1 MQKYVLLLISVP
13 LLTTS
18 VLVHAADAELAET
31 GQVSCFDTSGNTVT
45 CSNTGQDADHRA
57 GAAWPNPRF
66 AQGSGIEN
74 TCITDRLTG
83 LMWFEDS
90 IIATDWLDALTISRQ
105 ASYCGYD
112 DWRLPNVL
120 ELESLLNY
128 EEPSSGWLMG
138 EGFGAII
145 GDEYWTS
152 TTSVSDPKEAL
163 AINMLTNFIH
173 SVPKTSLNNLVLLV
187 RGGD

>member
-1 MQKYVLLLISVP
+1 MQKYVLLLIYVL

-18 VLVHAADAELAET
+18 VLVHAADADLAET
-31 GQVSCFDTSGNTVT
+31 GQVSCFDSSGNTVT
-45 CSNTGQDADHRA
+45 CTNTGQDADHRA
-57 GAAWPNPRF
+57 GIAWPNPRF

-83 LMWFEDS
+83 LMWIKDS
-90 IIATDWLDALTISRQ
+90 VVAINWWDALAISRLATD
-105 ASYCGYD
+105 CGYD

-128 EEPSSGWLMG
+128 EEPTSGWLMG
-138 EGFGAII
+138 EGFGAIL
-145 GDEYWTS
+145 GGKHWTS
-152 TTSVSDPKEAL
+152 TTSVSYPTEAL
-163 AINMLTNFIH
+163 AIGMLTNFIQ
-173 SVPKTSLNNLVLLV
+173 SVPKTSVVNFVLLV